1 MRNEIR
7 SALEAVANSWI
18 PKVVLGIFVLC
29 LAGTAAL
36 AIAQNSYSWRAQTPP
51 DGIAYIDVGRLGM
64 VVGTAGTA
72 SAFLVTLY
80 VAERNYR
87 RGREHIPHLT
97 MQLRVNRVAVSGRYD
112 AIVIALEAKNTGSG
126 LCRVDEIQWAV
137 HALSNYD
144 DETAELMRQE
154 FTERDDRGQET
165 EFPWHEIA
173 TDVTSHSIA
182 IEPGETEQMTHDV
195 LVPHE
200 IEAVIAS
207 AWVSNA
213 SRPKTTD
220 GWYRRTPHAKQ
231 DG

>member
-87 RGREHIPHLT
+87 RGW
-97 MQLRVNRVAVSGRYD
+97 QL
-112 AIVIALEAKNTGSG
+112 
-126 LCRVDEIQWAV
+126 
-137 HALSNYD
+137 
-144 DETAELMRQE
+144 
-154 FTERDDRGQET
+154 FT
-165 EFPWHEIA
+165 I
-173 TDVTSHSIA
+173 
-182 IEPGETEQMTHDV
+182 
-195 LVPHE
+195 
-200 IEAVIAS
+200 
-207 AWVSNA
+207 
-213 SRPKTTD
+213 
-220 GWYRRTPHAKQ
+220 
-231 DG
+231 